1 MKKITLI
8 TKALAC
14 CVLLMAV
21 GLNSCIEET
30 FPESSTATKDQVMKS
45 KSAMEALQ
53 NSIVGYINEY
63 NSYDRDLNYYNAYN
77 FDFGYPAWGIMR
89 DVMCEDFYIYSSDYD
104 YFPEYGL
111 CTSLGVNNT
120 MSYVLYGY
128 YFKLLKRAND
138 LVGLI
143 DKETTDPLLKQYAGV
158 AHTCRALAYLDMA
171 RLYEYKKT
179 GIAKLDNEAA
189 ANKVYG
195 LTTQLVT
202 EKTSETDAR
211 NNPRVPFQTM
221 YKYILDELETAG
233 NLLNG
238 FTRSA
243 KNLPNSA
250 VVAGLKARTWLELGS
265 RFEKYPAD
273 LAAFTAVRSDITS
286 AKDCYA
292 KAAQFAREAIT
303 ASGAQPLTESDWFG
317 GKSYTTGFNSIL
329 ASSWM
334 WGIITKEAN
343 VYSSYI
349 NFASNMCP
357 EQTFG
362 VANATYGATRTIS
375 KALFDQIPDADW
387 RKASWIAPG
396 DAGKAPGSK
405 YRTLLTDDDFKT
417 LAPYAGLKFKPNE
430 GNMIDYKVGAAM
442 DYPLMR
448 VEEMYFIEA
457 EALAASQGVAAGVS
471 ALESFMKTYR
481 YDSYKCSATT
491 LADFRKELMLQKRI
505 EFWGEGI
512 IFWDYK
518 RLELKVT
525 RGYKDT
531 NCPVGY
537 RMNSIEGYCAPWFN
551 IYFNKYETDQNKAI
565 ILNPD
570 PSGVIS
576 DWTGQ

>member
-1 MKKITLI
+1 MKRFIKNIILLSLTAPALTACLEEAYPGRGFTQEQLFETDNTAAALSKAIPGAMLRMGNGNGHYGYAGLFMDRETMCAEIPVYDMLYDYYQDEGFDRNYSPEFYMATDWWPFYYELI
-8 TKALAC
+8 KKANLT
-14 CVLLMAV
+14 VGAV
-21 GLNSCIEET
+21 
-30 FPESSTATKDQVMKS
+30 A
-45 KSAMEALQ
+45 
-53 NSIVGYINEY
+53 INENTSTEELAHVGNALGY
-63 NSYDRDLNYYNAYN
+63 RAFAYY
-77 FDFGYPAWGIMR
+77 
-89 DVMCEDFYIYSSDYD
+89 
-104 YFPEYGL
+104 
-111 CTSLGVNNT
+111 
-120 MSYVLYGY
+120 
-128 YFKLLKRAND
+128 
-138 LVGLI
+138 
-143 DKETTDPLLKQYAGV
+143 
-158 AHTCRALAYLDMA
+158 DMA
-171 RLYEYKKT
+171 FAYEYKKT

-442 DYPLMR
+442 D
-448 VEEMYFIEA
+448 
-457 EALAASQGVAAGVS
+457 
-471 ALESFMKTYR
+471 
-481 YDSYKCSATT
+481 
-491 LADFRKELMLQKRI
+491 
-505 EFWGEGI
+505 
-512 IFWDYK
+512 
-518 RLELKVT
+518 
-525 RGYKDT
+525 
-531 NCPVGY
+531 
-537 RMNSIEGYCAPWFN
+537 
-551 IYFNKYETDQNKAI
+551 
-565 ILNPD
+565 
-570 PSGVIS
+570 
-576 DWTGQ
+576 